1 MPLGM
6 ILLITHPAHG
16 QECAAALMA
25 ATRIKTEI
33 VREVRTAL
41 LRLREQEFQA
51 VVIDES
57 LLEPS
62 AKTIDMVV
70 KHSGRAVPIF
80 LNLAVSRTERVARD
94 VQAALRR
101 AEQERE
107 LARRAA
113 EFDLR
118 GQLRDELTG
127 ILLWT
132 QQALE
137 TPALPSAAEAKL
149 KTVCEMADKI
159 RERLGVA
166 A

>member
-1 MPLGM
+1 M

-16 QECAAALMA
+16 QECADALLA

-33 VREVRTAL
+33 APEVRTAL
-41 LRLREQEFQA
+41 VRLREQEFQA

-57 LLEPS
+57 LLEPA
-62 AKTIDMVV
+62 AKTVDMVV
-70 KHSGRAVPIF
+70 KYSGRAMPIY
-80 LNLAVSRTERVARD
+80 LNLAVCRKERVVRD

-101 AEQERE
+101 GEQERQ
-107 LARRAA
+107 LARQAA

-127 ILLWT
+127 ILLT
-132 QQALE
+132 IQEVLE
-137 TPALPSAAEAKL
+137 MPALPPAAEAKL
-149 KTVCEMADKI
+149 KMVGKMADKI
-159 RERLGVA
+159 RERLAVA